1 MNEDQPLPATPLL
14 QGNVRSTLLA
24 LLESDDQVQQ
34 AVRQLIASPASPGP
48 QESAAVIQHQPFG
61 PERELLDWINTDPA
75 LKDAWFSVDEPVE
88 RQLVRLI
95 AIASQW
101 DRLLLLWDRLA
112 ARCKDEQRSASS
124 TEQRILT
131 RSLELHNLVW
141 QEHQASLQTVQAGAP
156 FDPLL
161 HERGTLHGD
170 AVSEQWLPG
179 LRNAAGQLRRKPLVR
194 T

>member
-1 MNEDQPLPATPLL
+1 M
-14 QGNVRSTLLA
+14 
-24 LLESDDQVQQ
+24 
-34 AVRQLIASPASPGP
+34 
-48 QESAAVIQHQPFG
+48 
-61 PERELLDWINTDPA
+61 
-75 LKDAWFSVDEPVE
+75 
-88 RQLVRLI
+88 VRLI

-141 QEHQASLQTVQAGAP
+141 QEHQASLQTVQAGAS

-179 LRNAAGQLRRKPLVR
+179 LRNAAGQLQRKPLVR

>member
-1 MNEDQPLPATPLL
+1 VNEDQPLPATPLL
-14 QGNVRSTLLA
+14 QGIVRSTLLA

-34 AVRQLIASPASPGP
+34 AVRQLITSPASPGP
-48 QESAAVIQHQPFG
+48 QKSAAVIQHQPFG
-61 PERELLDWINTDPA
+61 PELELLDWISTDPA
-75 LKDAWFSVDEPVE
+75 LKDAWLSVDEPVE

-124 TEQRILT
+124 TGQRILT

-141 QEHQASLQTVQAGAP
+141 REHQASLQTAQAGAF

-161 HERGTLHGD
+161 YERGMLHGD

-179 LRNAAGQLRRKPLVR
+179 LRNAAGQLQRKPLVR